1 MRHVYK
7 RFGATHLLFLRIGND
22 SVILGAEPRYVC
34 RNVNENISSTV
45 GATRVR
51 ATPLKYHSCYFST
64 DVSVLRTLYFYET
77 GMIRFVLGAE
87 PRYVCRNT
95 NENVSSTV
103 GATRVRA
110 FMINLTK
117 CVKQD
122 ENLFFILCSGKIKK
136 YYGGDYAIFFS

>member
-1 MRHVYK
+1 VS
-7 RFGATHLLFLRIGND
+7 GLRPKKI
-22 SVILGAEPRYVC
+22 ILTILST
-34 RNVNENISSTV
+34 NI
-45 GATRVR
+45 
-51 ATPLKYHSCYFST
+51 
-64 DVSVLRTLYFYET
+64 SVLRTLYFYET

-122 ENLFFILCSGKIKK
+122 KNLFFILCSGKIKK